1 MTDGTLFDLT
11 GEEKKKQAAEKAEKE
26 KAAQRKP
33 VTTPKPAAAKK
44 YPEGTTVHHASGRTL
59 TLEKAMTEGEVY
71 DLMNDDFPE
80 INREQAELRY
90 DEKKGRIYFVPK
102 MQKKG
107 GRAGAL

>member
-1 MTDGTLFDLT
+1 MSDSTLFDLT

-26 KAAQRKP
+26 KAAQKKP
-33 VTTPKPAAAKK
+33 AAPKPAAAKK
-44 YPEGTTVHHASGRTL
+44 YPEGTTVHHASGRTK
-59 TLEKAMTEGEVY
+59 TLEKEMTEGEVY

-80 INREQAELRY
+80 INREQAELRH

-107 GRAGAL
+107 AL